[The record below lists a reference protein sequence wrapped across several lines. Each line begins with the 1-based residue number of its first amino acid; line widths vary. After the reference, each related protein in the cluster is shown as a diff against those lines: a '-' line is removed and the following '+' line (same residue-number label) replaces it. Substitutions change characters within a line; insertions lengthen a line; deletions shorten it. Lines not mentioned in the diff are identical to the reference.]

1 MESALFSGLQG
12 LFLGVANLGLG
23 QVIMILV
30 GSALLYLGIKKGY
43 EPLLLVPIGF
53 GAILVNIPLADMMG
67 EEGFLRFFYDAG
79 VLTEVFPLLIF
90 IGIGAMTDFQPLLEN
105 PKIILLGA
113 AGQFGIFLTLLLAL
127 ALGFDKL
134 DAVAVAI
141 IGACDGPTAIYVSSK
156 FAPHLLGAMID
167 FGPVLANPIVLLFG
181 AAGQFGIFLTLFLA
195 LWLGFLRQEAVSIA
209 VIGACDGPTAIF
221 VTSRYAPALL
231 PAVSIA
237 AYSYMSLVP
246 LIQPPIMRLL
256 TTDRER
262 KIVMGVVKQP
272 VSKTTKILFPIVV
285 TIFASIL
292 APKGAPLIGTVMLG
306 NLMKESGVV
315 DRLKSASENEI
326 ANIVTLLLGLCIGAT
341 MEADK
346 FLRAQTLLIL
356 GLGFVAISLDTAVGV
371 LFGKL
376 MCFLTGGKINPLI
389 GAAGISAFPMSAR
402 VVQAEGQ
409 KYNKKNYLLMHAMS
423 ANAGGQIGSVIA
435 AAVMLSVLQGMGI
448 IGG

>member
-1 MESALFSGLQG
+1 MESALVSGLQG
-12 LFLGVANLGLG
+12 LVLGILNLTIHH
-23 QVIMILV
+23 VIMLLIA
-30 GSALLYLGIKKGY
+30 SALLYLGIKKGY

-67 EEGFLRFFYDAG
+67 KEGFLRFFYDTG

-127 ALGFDKL
+127 AVGFDKL
-134 DAVAVAI
+134 DAVAVSI

-156 FAPHLLGAMID
+156 FAPHMLGA
-167 FGPVLANPIVLLFG
+167 
-181 AAGQFGIFLTLFLA
+181 
-195 LWLGFLRQEAVSIA
+195 VS
-209 VIGACDGPTAIF
+209 V
-221 VTSRYAPALL
+221 
-231 PAVSIA
+231 A

-246 LIQPPIMRLL
+246 LIQPPIMRAL
-256 TTDRER
+256 TTAKER
-262 KIVMGVVKQP
+262 AIVMATVREP

-346 FLRAQTLLIL
+346 FLRGQTLLVL
-356 GLGFVAISLDTAVGV
+356 ALGFIAISLDTAVGV
-371 LFGKL
+371 LFGKV

-402 VVQAEGQ
+402 VVQVEGQ
-409 KYNKKNYLLMHAMS
+409 KYNKKSYLLMHAMS

-448 IGG
+448 VGG

>member
-1 MESALFSGLQG
+1 MESALVSGLQG
-12 LFLGVANLGLG
+12 LFLGILNLSLG
-23 QVIMILV
+23 HVIMILI
-30 GSALLYLGIKKGY
+30 GSLLLYLGIRKGY

-53 GAILVNIPLADMMG
+53 GAILVNIPLSEMMA
-67 EEGFLRFFYDAG
+67 EGGFIRFFYDAG
-79 VLTEVFPLLIF
+79 VRTEIFPLLIF
-90 IGIGAMTDFQPLLEN
+90 LGIGAMTDFQPLLEN

-127 ALGFDKL
+127 AVGFDKL
-134 DAVAVAI
+134 DAVAVSI

-156 FAPHLLGAMID
+156 FAPHMLGA
-167 FGPVLANPIVLLFG
+167 
-181 AAGQFGIFLTLFLA
+181 
-195 LWLGFLRQEAVSIA
+195 VS
-209 VIGACDGPTAIF
+209 V
-221 VTSRYAPALL
+221 
-231 PAVSIA
+231 A

-246 LIQPPIMRLL
+246 LIQPPIMRAL
-256 TTDRER
+256 TTQRER
-262 KIVMGVVKQP
+262 MIVMGAVRQP
-272 VSKTTKILFPIVV
+272 ISQTTKIMFPIVV

-292 APKGAPLIGTVMLG
+292 APKGAPLIGTVMFG
-306 NLMKESGVV
+306 NLMKECGVV
-315 DRLKSASENEI
+315 DRLKRASENEI

-346 FLRAQTLLIL
+346 FLRAQTLVVLA
-356 GLGFVAISLDTAVGV
+356 LGFVAISLDTAVGI

-376 MCFLTGGKINPLI
+376 MCLLTGGKINPLI

-448 IGG
+448 VGQ

>member
-1 MESALFSGLQG
+1 MESALVSGIQG
-12 LFLGVANLGLG
+12 LFAGVVSITIWQIVML
-23 QVIMILV
+23 VIASV
-30 GSALLYLGIKKGY
+30 LLYLGIKKGY

-67 EEGFLRFFYDAG
+67 KDGFLRFFYDAG

-90 IGIGAMTDFQPLLEN
+90 IGIGSMTDFQPLLQN

-156 FAPHLLGAMID
+156 FAPHMLGA
-167 FGPVLANPIVLLFG
+167 
-181 AAGQFGIFLTLFLA
+181 
-195 LWLGFLRQEAVSIA
+195 VS
-209 VIGACDGPTAIF
+209 V
-221 VTSRYAPALL
+221 
-231 PAVSIA
+231 A
-237 AYSYMSLVP
+237 AYSYMALVP
-246 LIQPPIMRLL
+246 LIQPPIMRAL
-256 TTDRER
+256 TTEKER
-262 KIVMGVVKQP
+262 QIVMGAAKLEP
-272 VSKTTKILFPIVV
+272 ISKTTKIVFPIAV

-292 APKGAPLIGTVMLG
+292 APKGAPLIGTIMLG
-306 NLMKESGVV
+306 NLLRESGVV
-315 DRLKSASENEI
+315 ERLKSASENEI

-346 FLRAQTLLIL
+346 FLKAQTLLIL
-356 GLGFVAISLDTAVGV
+356 GLGFIAISLDTVVGL

-376 MCFLTGGKINPLI
+376 MCAMTGGKVNPLI
-389 GAAGISAFPMSAR
+389 GAAGISAFPMAAR

-409 KYNKKNYLLMHAMS
+409 KYNKKSYLLMHAMS

-448 IGG
+448 VGG